1 MNSRISYGSDQLA
14 DLCSLSHPAS
24 RTGHAK
30 TFTQAVMRHPSRAL
44 TLLALRRLPIV
55 EPRLTEEEH
64 ERWLKARWPA
74 GGERL
79 FGGHWAQ
86 AVIETSPAERE
97 YLTGRHRQAL
107 RTNIRRAREQ
117 GITAR
122 RLDSYGE
129 FRAAAEQ
136 VYAGRKGGEAVLQSM
151 RDPLPSEHFAWYCA
165 STPADGTPVVI
176 AAIAVFGDLG
186 VLAVMVGD
194 LRNPLAGH
202 ARYLLHNFVRS
213 DLAAHGTKH
222 LLVGSVLRE
231 SSGTR
236 YFQRLLGYRICNVRP
251 MLLAS
256 SGEPE
261 RDAGPAFRRLL
272 MSGSPAEGVRE
283 RSVNRAGRSGR
294 RRRSEPIASTPPL
307 EPIASAQ
314 SPERGPYVPAG

>member
-1 MNSRISYGSDQLA
+1 VDSRISYGSDQLA
-14 DLCSLSHPAS
+14 DLCSLSHPATRAS
-24 RTGHAK
+24 QARTL
-30 TFTQAVMRHPSRAL
+30 TQALVRHPSRAL

-55 EPRLTEEEH
+55 EPHLTEEEH
-64 ERWLKARWPA
+64 DRWLEARWPA

-86 AVIETSPAERE
+86 AIIETSPGESE

-117 GITAR
+117 GMTAK
-122 RLDSYGE
+122 RLDTYEE
-129 FRAAAEQ
+129 FARAAEH

-151 RDPLPSEHFAWYCA
+151 RRPLPEERFAWYCA
-165 STPADGTPVVI
+165 SVAGSGTPVVI
-176 AAIAVFGDLG
+176 AAVAIFGDLG

-213 DLAAHGTKH
+213 DLAAHDTRH

-231 SSGTR
+231 PSGTR
-236 YFQRLLGYRICNVRP
+236 YFQRLLGYRICNLRP
-251 MLLAS
+251 MLRAS
-256 SGEPE
+256 LGEPE

-272 MSGSPAEGVRE
+272 MSGSPAGRARE
-283 RSVNRAGRSGR
+283 HSRSSARQTMRPR
-294 RRRSEPIASTPPL
+294 PSEPVAASPPV

-314 SPERGPYVPAG
+314 PPERGPYVPAG